1 MSDQSNG
8 PTSSPAGTGGPADAP
23 GKSSGGDAK
32 AAGLGIAGDAAK
44 AKAGGATNSEVVSGA
59 AKQGVQK
66 VAEAGVKKATGS
78 DIAVDALRSA
88 QKVKGGDVVGGAQNL
103 AASGANAATTA
114 AVGATGVGAPVAT
127 LAGSAVGSVVNSKLG
142 RVIVGGIIVGS
153 LVAGGAVIGGSTLLV
168 AGTVGAISAVI
179 GEDVTS
185 SSSDGTCS
193 SGSGSGSGGA
203 ISLTGT
209 GIEQRTWNFF
219 REAGYT
225 EEQTAGIMGSIKRE
239 SQFNPFIAEGV
250 TGTPNT
256 SRGWGLVQWTAD
268 RHVAIKT
275 AVIQEFTSE
284 MYVAS
289 PSESEMPAGISE
301 AQVDEMILF
310 QLNYILME
318 LNGPEKAADNILRK
332 KTTVADAAIA
342 FDEHYERSG
351 VPAISERIAN
361 AEAYYEKFSGSGGD
375 SAPAPDVDAPAPA
388 APAPAADS
396 GIDTS
401 KLESPVSGY
410 DGESM
415 KRALEIYQ
423 TVESAGGPDEAS
435 VLAITAAMGESG
447 LGMNDDIMSTPDDEG
462 KQGLYRMVVEK
473 GHDPFVG
480 ESALDT
486 KKATLAWYNGVAGK
500 DGLKDVKG
508 WEGMAPELA
517 IQQVQG
523 NADSDNY
530 VYRDNYSD
538 AKEIFGYVS
547 KLDTASLSSGSVTDS
562 SACGSSD
569 GGSLITGDNSG
580 PVNAA
585 LSLLPGKYPYV
596 FGGGNG
602 DGPTGSNIE
611 GKDAGEIGYDCSG
624 VTSYAYKQGAGID
637 LPRTARAQWA
647 AYKSNAVVAEDIQPG
662 DLIFYAYGR
671 LGSEISHVAI
681 YIGDGQMIEASRGAN
696 LVKQTPARISGS
708 GFVGIARVLDG
719 TESEDNGGAGDT
731 VGDARLE

>member
-1 MSDQSNG
+1 MSDQSNS
-8 PTSSPAGTGGPADAP
+8 PTSPPAGTGGPAGAP
-23 GKSSGGDAK
+23 GKSSGGGAK

-44 AKAGGATNSEVVSGA
+44 AKAGGATNSEVISGA

-66 VAEAGVKKATGS
+66 VAETGVKKATGS

-142 RVIVGGIIVGS
+142 RVIVGGIVVGS
-153 LVAGGAVIGGSTLLV
+153 LVTGGVVIGGSTLLV

-185 SSSDGTCS
+185 SSDGTCS
-193 SGSGSGSGGA
+193 SGSGSGGA

-209 GIEQRTWNFF
+209 GIEQQTWNAF

-239 SQFNPFIAEGV
+239 SQFNPFIAEGI
-250 TGTPNT
+250 TGSPNT

-268 RHVAIKT
+268 RHVAIKN
-275 AVIQEFTSE
+275 AVIEKFGSE

-289 PSESEMPAGISE
+289 PSESEMPAGLSQ
-301 AQVDEMILF
+301 AQVEEMTLF

-318 LNGPEKAADNILRK
+318 LKGPEKAADNILRK
-332 KTTVADAAIA
+332 QTTVADAAIA

-361 AEAYYEKFSGSGGD
+361 AEAYYEKFSGSGGG
-375 SAPAPDVDAPAPA
+375 STPAPDVDAPAPE
-388 APAPAADS
+388 APAPPADS

-410 DGESM
+410 DGEAM
-415 KRALEIYQ
+415 KRALEIHQ
-423 TVESAGGPDEAS
+423 AIKAAGGPDEAS

-480 ESALDT
+480 EAALETASAT
-486 KKATLAWYNGVAGK
+486 NAWYKGVAGK
-500 DGLKDVKG
+500 KGLKDVEG

-517 IQQVQG
+517 IQKVQG

-530 VYRDNYSD
+530 VFRDRYSD
-538 AKEIFGYVS
+538 AKKVFEYVS
-547 KLDTASLSSGSVTDS
+547 GLDPASLSSGSVSDS
-562 SACGSSD
+562 TECGSA
-569 GGSLITGDNSG
+569 GGVGLITGDNAG
-580 PVNAA
+580 PVDAA
-585 LSLLPGKYPYV
+585 MALLPPKYPYV

-602 DGPTGSNIE
+602 DGPTTSNIE
-611 GKDAGEIGYDCSG
+611 AKDAGEVGFDCSG
-624 VTSYAYKQGAGID
+624 VTSFAYKQGAGIE

-647 AYKSNAVVAEDIQPG
+647 AYRSNSVLAEDIQPG

-671 LGSEISHVAI
+671 LGSTVSHVAI
-681 YIGDGQMIEASRGAN
+681 YVGNGQMVEASRGAN
-696 LVKQTPARISGS
+696 MVKITPARISGS

-719 TESEDNGGAGDT
+719 TESKDNGGAGDT